1 MNFTDATHKSENDKR
16 VFLNASKNVNGKTSL
31 MAKEFFDGLSY
42 QQVNLADYDIPQI
55 GKGRGE
61 YEKVWKQVKNA
72 DVLLIGTPIYW
83 SDVSGYLKTFMDHL
97 DVSDD
102 LNGAD
107 FYVIAQG
114 MAIDQ
119 SEAVHT
125 IYGSLS
131 HFASRFGMNFIGIA
145 STEGEVAQLSEKLQ

>member
-1 MNFTDATHKSENDKR
+1 MKFVNATHRNENDKR
-16 VFLNASKNVNGKTSL
+16 VFLNASKNVGGKTSL
-31 MAKEFFDGLSY
+31 MAKDFFGNLTY
-42 QQVNLADYDIPQI
+42 QQVNLADYDIPQV
-55 GKGRGE
+55 GKGTRE
-61 YEKVWKQVKNA
+61 YDQVWNQVKNA

-97 DVSDD
+97 DVNDD
-102 LNGAD
+102 LKGAD

-119 SEAVHT
+119 SEAVNT

-131 HFASRFGMNFIGIA
+131 HFASRFGMHFVGIA
-145 STEGEVAQLSEKLQ
+145 SNEKEVAQLNEQLQ